1 MPKKYPLEFKKQ
13 AIRRYEK
20 GESIPAL
27 CQELHISQST
37 FYHWRNQY
45 RSIQTSAHTY
55 TPAEFDVLVRR
66 LQKAEH
72 KLSIIQLSG
81 YLSKVPLQD
90 KLATLEHFHNE
101 MSDLY
106 SVHELCEALNVSRGT
121 FYNHIFR
128 RADRSKYES
137 EKAHLML
144 KVKQIFDDSEQRYGA
159 DKIRAVLAENGLR
172 ISTKRVLSIMQ
183 ELGLHSIRADAK
195 KVYKNQMRKK
205 QNLLHRKFT
214 TDHPNQV
221 WVSDITYFKIKNAW
235 VYLCAIIDLFSRKVV
250 GYRVSHAASTRLVTT
265 TFRNAYEERGNPKN
279 LTFHS
284 DRGGQYISA
293 AFSKLLQQYNV
304 KQSFSASGTPL
315 DNAVAETFFATFKKE
330 ETYRREYTSERHF
343 RKSVDEYGEV
353 PFFLFLIPHSTNAL
367 ILEQLYLIVLC
378 HLSHLILSWILS
390 RVPNSP
396 PTHPA
401 KLPRNRRCTTGRQ
414 HRGTAWCSPS
424 GGAACQRNR
433 HRRCGAYSAG
443 SHCPYRSGDRI
454 FRSRHW

>member
-27 CQELHISQST
+27 CQELHVSQST

-106 SVHELCEALNVSRGT
+106 SVHELCEALDVSRGT

-137 EKAHLML
+137 EKAQLML

-172 ISTKRVLSIMQ
+172 ISAKRVLSIMH
-183 ELGLHSIRADAK
+183 ELGLYSIRTDAK
-195 KVYKNQMRKK
+195 KLYKTQQQRKK
-205 QNLLHRKFT
+205 QNLLNREFNA
-214 TDHPNQV
+214 DHPNQI
-221 WVSDITYFKIKNAW
+221 WVSDITYFRIKDSW
-235 VYLCAIIDLFSRKVV
+235 MYLCAIIDLFSRRVV
-250 GYRVSHAASTRLVTT
+250 GYRISRTASTRLVTT
-265 TFRNAYEERGNPKN
+265 TFRDAYAKRGNPKN

-284 DRGGQYISA
+284 DRGGQYISDA
-293 AFSKLLQQYNV
+293 LSKLLQQFGV
-304 KQSFSASGTPL
+304 KQSFSATARPH
-315 DNAVAETFFATFKKE
+315 DNAVAEAFFATFKKE
-330 ETYRREYTSERHF
+330 EAYRREYTSEKHF
-343 RKSVDEYGEV
+343 RKSVDEYIHFYNEV
-353 PFFLFLIPHSTNAL
+353 RPHQTLKYKTPQGFEAAYDGNY
-367 ILEQLYLIVLC
+367 IEKLC
-378 HLSHLILSWILS
+378 S
-390 RVPNSP
+390 NS
-396 PTHPA
+396 
-401 KLPRNRRCTTGRQ
+401 
-414 HRGTAWCSPS
+414 
-424 GGAACQRNR
+424 
-433 HRRCGAYSAG
+433 G
-443 SHCPYRSGDRI
+443 SE
-454 FRSRHW
+454 

>member
-45 RSIQTSAHTY
+45 RSIQTSAHAY
-55 TPAEFDVLVRR
+55 TPAEFDALVRR

-137 EKAHLML
+137 EKAQLML

-172 ISTKRVLSIMQ
+172 ISAKRVLSIMH
-183 ELGLHSIRADAK
+183 ELGLYSIRTDAK
-195 KVYKNQMRKK
+195 KLYKTQQQRKK
-205 QNLLHRKFT
+205 QNLLNREFNA
-214 TDHPNQV
+214 DHPNQI
-221 WVSDITYFKIKNAW
+221 WVSDITYFRIKDSW
-235 VYLCAIIDLFSRKVV
+235 MYLCAIIDLFSRRVV
-250 GYRVSHAASTRLVTT
+250 GYRISRTASTQLVTT
-265 TFRNAYEERGNPKN
+265 TFRDAYAKRGNPKN

-284 DRGGQYISA
+284 DRGGQYISDA
-293 AFSKLLQQYNV
+293 LSKLLQQFGV
-304 KQSFSASGTPL
+304 KQSFSATVRPH
-315 DNAVAETFFATFKKE
+315 DNAVAEAFFATFKKE
-330 ETYRREYTSERHF
+330 EAYRREYTSEKHF
-343 RKSVDEYGEV
+343 RKSVDEYIRFYNEV
-353 PFFLFLIPHSTNAL
+353 RPHQTLKYKTPQGFEAAYDGNY
-367 ILEQLYLIVLC
+367 IEKLC
-378 HLSHLILSWILS
+378 S
-390 RVPNSP
+390 NS
-396 PTHPA
+396 
-401 KLPRNRRCTTGRQ
+401 
-414 HRGTAWCSPS
+414 
-424 GGAACQRNR
+424 
-433 HRRCGAYSAG
+433 G
-443 SHCPYRSGDRI
+443 SE
-454 FRSRHW
+454 

>member
-1 MPKKYPLEFKKQ
+1 MPIKYPTEFKVK

-20 GESIPAL
+20 GESIKEL
-27 CQELHISQST
+27 CKELNISQST
-37 FYHWRNQY
+37 LYHWRKQY
-45 RSIQTSAHTY
+45 CSIQTDTRTY
-55 TPAEFDVLVRR
+55 TPAEFDAISRR
-66 LQKAEH
+66 LRKVEH
-72 KLSIIQLSG
+72 ELEVIRLSG
-81 YLSKVPLQD
+81 YIARIPLQD
-90 KLATLEHFHNE
+90 KLATLEHLHNE
-101 MSDLY
+101 MADLY
-106 SVHELCEALNVSRGT
+106 SVHELCEALDVSRGT

-128 RADRSKYES
+128 RVDRSKYEE
-137 EKAHLML
+137 EKTQLML

-343 RKSVDEYGEV
+343 RKSVDEYIRFYNEV
-353 PFFLFLIPHSTNAL
+353 RPHQTLKYKTPQAFEATYQSSY
-367 ILEQLYLIVLC
+367 IEK
-378 HLSHLILSWILS
+378 
-390 RVPNSP
+390 P
-396 PTHPA
+396 
-401 KLPRNRRCTTGRQ
+401 
-414 HRGTAWCSPS
+414 CSY
-424 GGAACQRNR
+424 ND
-433 HRRCGAYSAG
+433 AG
-443 SHCPYRSGDRI
+443 V
-454 FRSRHW
+454 